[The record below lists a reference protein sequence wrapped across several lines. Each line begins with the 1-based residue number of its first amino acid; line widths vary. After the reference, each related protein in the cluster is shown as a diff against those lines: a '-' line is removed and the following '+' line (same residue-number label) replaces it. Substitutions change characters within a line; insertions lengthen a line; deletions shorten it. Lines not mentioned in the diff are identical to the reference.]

1 MREVRIRFSKTGK
14 AKYISHLD
22 MTRCF
27 SRAFFRT
34 GIPLWFTEGFNPR
47 PYMNFTMPLTLGAES
62 VAEALDIRLEDESMT
77 DEEVVR
83 LLGGALPSD
92 IKVLS
97 AAPPVHKMNAI
108 KESRYRFTIEP
119 ETHGAEELAELLA
132 KVAEEDHLLVEK
144 SGKKGK
150 KKVLKTIDLKDYLK
164 DFSTGVDEEGRTELL
179 VTLPSSPQFGVNPRL
194 FLDKFLQE
202 AGEEPLR
209 VRMMREALYCDDN
222 ILFE

>member
-22 MTRCF
+22 MMRCF
-27 SRAFFRT
+27 SRAFHRT
-34 GIPLWFTEGFNPR
+34 RIPLWFTEGFNPR
-47 PYMNFTMPLTLGAES
+47 PYMNFTSPLTLGAES

-77 DEEVVR
+77 DEEVVS
-83 LLGGALPSD
+83 LLGAAMPPD
-92 IKVLS
+92 IRILS

-119 ETHGAEELAELLA
+119 QNHTPEELAASFRAVSEQ
-132 KVAEEDHLLVEK
+132 EHLLVEK
-144 SGKKGK
+144 TGKKGK
-150 KKVLKTIDLKDYLK
+150 KKVLKTIDLKEYLK
-164 DFSTGVDEEGRTELL
+164 NFSTGVDANGKTELL

-194 FLDKFLQE
+194 FLDKFLTE
-202 AGEEPLR
+202 AGEEPVR
-209 VRMMREALYCDDN
+209 IRMMREALFVDDD